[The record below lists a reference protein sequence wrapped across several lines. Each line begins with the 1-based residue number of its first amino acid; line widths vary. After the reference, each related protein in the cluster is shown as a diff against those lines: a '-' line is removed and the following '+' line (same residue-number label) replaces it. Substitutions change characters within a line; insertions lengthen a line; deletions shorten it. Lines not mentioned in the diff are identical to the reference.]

1 MSASHKALRPRP
13 LVLALSSL
21 MLVSLPAFAQESAP
35 TTLQEVKVTGSRIPR
50 ASVEGPSPVTVIS
63 REQIDAQGYRNAFDA
78 LSALTEN
85 TGNVQARTSAIRS
98 RRPPTPST
106 CVDWVRTARWCW
118 STAAA
123 RPTTRW
129 PTRAR

>member
-1 MSASHKALRPRP
+1 MSASSLALRPRP

-21 MLVSLPAFAQESAP
+21 MLASLPAFAQESAP
-35 TTLQEVKVTGSRIPR
+35 TSLQEVKVTGSRIPR

-85 TGNVQARTSAIRS
+85 TGNVQGEDFGNTSP
-98 RRPPTPST
+98 RRPTPST
-106 CVDWVRTARWCW
+106 CVASARTARWCW
-118 STAAA
+118 STAAV
-123 RPTTRW
+123 RPIIRW
-129 PTRAR
+129 PTKAR

>member
-1 MSASHKALRPRP
+1 M
-13 LVLALSSL
+13 
-21 MLVSLPAFAQESAP
+21 
-35 TTLQEVKVTGSRIPR
+35 
-50 ASVEGPSPVTVIS
+50 TVIS

-85 TGNVQARTSAIRS
+85 TGNVQGEDFGNTF
-98 RRPPTPST
+98 TPAANT
-106 CVDWVRTARWCW
+106 INLRGWVRTARWCW